1 MYELRKDILLG
12 RWVAVAK
19 ESKTLEEYEIQHENN
34 GETSCVLC
42 AGREAETRAEITAIK
57 EENKWRARVIPN
69 FSPILQVEGELG
81 RKGFGMYDKMNNIG
95 ANEIVIESP
104 EHDKRPEDI
113 GLGQML
119 KVITLYRERLADLER
134 DARLRYALIYKN
146 SGKSAGAEYTH
157 SHSEI
162 IATPVIPNRIKGELD
177 SAKQYH
183 AYKERC
189 IFCDIIREELRV
201 GDRVVFETRDFI
213 AFTLFAPRFPFE
225 FWILPKRHN
234 CAFQE
239 INSSEME
246 DLSLMLST
254 MLKKMRKILKDPPY
268 NYFIHTAPNRVP
280 RRDHWHTLGED
291 FHWHLEVMPR
301 LFRRSGFEWGS
312 GFYII
317 ATSPEDAAKY
327 YREA

>member
-19 ESKTLEEYEIQHENN
+19 ESKAPEEYEAQHENN
-34 GETSCVLC
+34 GGPSCVLC
-42 AGREAETRAEITAIK
+42 AGREAETRAEITSLR
-57 EENKWRARVIPN
+57 EDNKWRARVIPN
-69 FSPILQVEGELG
+69 FNPILQVEGELG
-81 RKGFGMYDKMNNIG
+81 RKGIGMYDKMNNIG
-95 ANEIVIESP
+95 ANEIVIECP

-119 KVITLYRERLADLER
+119 KVITLYRERVADLER
-134 DARLRYALIYKN
+134 DTRLRYALIYKN
-146 SGKSAGAEYTH
+146 SGKAAGAEFTH

-177 SAKQYH
+177 SAKQYYG
-183 AYKERC
+183 YKERC

-201 GDRVVFETRDFI
+201 GDRVIFETRDFI

-225 FWILPKRHN
+225 FWILPKRHS

-239 INSSEME
+239 INPSEME
-246 DLSLMLST
+246 DLSLMLTT
-254 MLKKMRKILKDPPY
+254 MLKKMRKILKEPPY

-291 FHWHLEVMPR
+291 YHWHLEVLPR

-317 ATSPEDAAKY
+317 TTSPEDAAKY

>member
-19 ESKTLEEYEIQHENN
+19 KSKAPEEYGLQHEID
-34 GETSCVLC
+34 GGHSCVLC
-42 AGREAETRAEITAIK
+42 VGREAETSHEITSIR
-57 EENKWRARVIPN
+57 EGNKWRARVIPK
-69 FSPILQVEGELG
+69 FDPILQVEGELG
-81 RKGFGMYDKMNNIG
+81 RKGIGMYDKMNNIG
-95 ANEIVIESP
+95 ANEVVIECP
-104 EHDKRPEDI
+104 EHNKRPEDI

-119 KVITLYRERLADLER
+119 KVITLYKERAADLER
-134 DARLRYALIYKN
+134 DGRLRYALIYKN
-146 SGKSAGAEYTH
+146 SGKAAGAEFTH

-162 IATPVIPNRIKGELD
+162 IATPVIPNRVKGELD
-177 SAKQYH
+177 NAKQYYG
-183 AYKERC
+183 YKERC
-189 IFCDIIREELRV
+189 IFCDIISEELRV
-201 GDRVVFETRDFI
+201 GERIVFETRDFI

-239 INSSEME
+239 IHQSEME

-254 MLKKMRKILKDPPY
+254 MLKKMRKVLKEPAY

-291 FHWHLEVMPR
+291 FHWHMEVIPR

-317 ATSPEDAAKY
+317 TTSPEDAAKY